1 MKAISGH
8 DVKIFTDNIEAS
20 AIEQIEQLLSIQ
32 AFSGCKIRI
41 MPDVHAG
48 AGCVIG
54 FTGNL
59 GDKVIPNIV
68 GVDIGCGILVQP
80 FACTG
85 AIGYHALN
93 EYILHNIPSG
103 RNFRDN
109 RFAPLPQEY
118 MDDYRE
124 SKELIKQLR
133 CYRELKETKRLNLS
147 IGSLGGGNHFIEIDV
162 DNEGNHYLIIHSG
175 SRSLGVQVCE
185 IYQKIAV
192 NHTFNQ
198 IFNYRLEA
206 QKIIDDCLLH
216 NQENLI
222 NDRLQNLKNLAKN
235 IVYPNK
241 DLCYLEG
248 QDLDNYLHDMGI
260 VQKFAAR
267 NRQLIAE
274 KIVKFLNCA
283 IVDSFTCIHNYIDLE
298 EKILRKGSI
307 DASLGKR
314 VIIPLNMRD
323 GCILGIG
330 KGIQEYNSSAPHG
343 AGRALSRMNAKDK
356 ISLIDFKEEMKNI
369 YSTSVGETTID
380 EAPQAYKN
388 KNDILKYLPLLV
400 DDIRIIKPLYNFKAH

>member
-1 MKAISGH
+1 MQIKGQYNQALVLADTIEDTAYQQIQQLVNQPFCKES
-8 DVKIFTDNIEAS
+8 NIV
-20 AIEQIEQLLSIQ
+20 
-32 AFSGCKIRI
+32 I
-41 MPDVHAG
+41 MSDVHSG
-48 AGCVIG
+48 AGSVIG
-54 FTGNL
+54 LTMTIN
-59 GDKVIPNIV
+59 DKVVPSLV
-68 GVDIGCGILVQP
+68 GVDIGCGMEVINL
-80 FACTG
+80 G
-85 AIGYHALN
+85 KGYIDFHSLDDFIN
-93 EYILHNIPSG
+93 QNIPSG
-103 RNFRDN
+103 FSVNDEILEEF
-109 RFAPLPQEY
+109 PL
-118 MDDYRE
+118 D
-124 SKELIKQLR
+124 SLKCFSQLR
-133 CYRELKETKRLNLS
+133 DINYLTRSL
-147 IGSLGGGNHFIEIDV
+147 GSLGGGNHFIEIDV

-175 SRSLGVQVCE
+175 SRSLGVQVYE

-198 IFNYRLEA
+198 IFNYQLEA

-222 NDRLQNLKNLAKN
+222 NDCLQNLKNLAKN

-248 QDLDNYLHDMGI
+248 QDLENYFHDMGI

-274 KIVKFLNCA
+274 KIAQFLNYS

-330 KGIQEYNSSAPHG
+330 KGIQKYNSSAPHG

-356 ISLIDFKEEMKNI
+356 ISLADFKEEMKNI

-388 KNDILKYLPLLV
+388 KNDILKYLPLLI

>member
-1 MKAISGH
+1 MQIKGQYNQAIVLADIIEDTAYQQIQQLVNQPFS
-8 DVKIFTDNIEAS
+8 KESNIVVMS
-20 AIEQIEQLLSIQ
+20 
-32 AFSGCKIRI
+32 
-41 MPDVHAG
+41 DVHSG
-48 AGCVIG
+48 TGSVIG
-54 FTGNL
+54 LTMTIN
-59 GDKVIPNIV
+59 DKVVPSLV
-68 GVDIGCGILVQP
+68 GVDIGCGMEVINL
-80 FACTG
+80 G
-85 AIGYHALN
+85 K
-93 EYILHNIPSG
+93 EYIDFPSLDDFINQNIPSG
-103 RNFRDN
+103 FSVNDEVLEDF
-109 RFAPLPQEY
+109 PLEGL
-118 MDDYRE
+118 RCF
-124 SKELIKQLR
+124 SQLR
-133 CYRELKETKRLNLS
+133 DINYLTRSL
-147 IGSLGGGNHFIEIDV
+147 GSLGGGNHFIEIDV

-206 QKIIDDCLLH
+206 QKIIDDCLLL

-222 NDRLQNLKNLAKN
+222 NNRLQNLKKLAKN
-235 IVYPNK
+235 IIYPNK

-298 EKILRKGSI
+298 EKILRKGAI
-307 DASLGKR
+307 DASLEKR

-330 KGIQEYNSSAPHG
+330 KGIREYNNSAPHG

-380 EAPQAYKN
+380 EAPQAYKD
-388 KNDILKYLPLLV
+388 KNIILKYLPLLI

>member
-1 MKAISGH
+1 MKIKGQYNQAIVLADSIE
-8 DVKIFTDNIEAS
+8 DTAYQQIQQLVNQPFSKKSNIVVMS
-20 AIEQIEQLLSIQ
+20 
-32 AFSGCKIRI
+32 
-41 MPDVHAG
+41 DVHSG
-48 AGCVIG
+48 TGSVIG
-54 FTGNL
+54 LTMTIK
-59 GDKVIPNIV
+59 DKVVPSLV
-68 GVDIGCGILVQP
+68 GVDIGCGMEVINL
-80 FACTG
+80 G
-85 AIGYHALN
+85 K
-93 EYILHNIPSG
+93 EYIDFHSLDDFINRNIPSG
-103 RNFRDN
+103 FSVNNEIIEEF
-109 RFAPLPQEY
+109 PL
-118 MDDYRE
+118 DGLKCF
-124 SKELIKQLR
+124 SQLR
-133 CYRELKETKRLNLS
+133 DINYLTRSL
-147 IGSLGGGNHFIEIDV
+147 GSLGGGNHFIEIDV

-175 SRSLGVQVCE
+175 SRSLGVQVCD
-185 IYQKIAV
+185 IYQKVAV

-198 IFNYRLEA
+198 IFNYQLEA
-206 QKIIDDCLLH
+206 QKIIDYCVSH

-222 NDRLQNLKNLAKN
+222 NNRLQDLKKLAKN
-235 IVYPNK
+235 IVYPNR

-248 QDLDNYLHDMGI
+248 QDFENYLYDMGI

-283 IVDSFTCIHNYIDLE
+283 IVDRFTCIHNYIDLE
-298 EKILRKGSI
+298 DKILRKGSI

-330 KGIQEYNSSAPHG
+330 KGNKKYNSSAPHG
-343 AGRALSRMNAKDK
+343 AGRAISRMNAKDK

>member
-1 MKAISGH
+1 MEIKGQYNQALVLADTIENTAYQQIQQLVNQPFCKES
-8 DVKIFTDNIEAS
+8 NIV
-20 AIEQIEQLLSIQ
+20 
-32 AFSGCKIRI
+32 I
-41 MPDVHAG
+41 MSDVHSG
-48 AGCVIG
+48 AGSVIG
-54 FTGNL
+54 LTMTIN
-59 GDKVIPNIV
+59 DKVVPSLV
-68 GVDIGCGILVQP
+68 GVDIGCGMEVINL
-80 FACTG
+80 G
-85 AIGYHALN
+85 KGYIDFHSLDDFIN
-93 EYILHNIPSG
+93 QNIPSG
-103 RNFRDN
+103 FSVNDEILEEF
-109 RFAPLPQEY
+109 PL
-118 MDDYRE
+118 D
-124 SKELIKQLR
+124 SLKCFSQLR
-133 CYRELKETKRLNLS
+133 DINYLTRSL
-147 IGSLGGGNHFIEIDV
+147 GSLGGGNHFIEIDV

-175 SRSLGVQVCE
+175 SRSLGVQVYE

-198 IFNYRLEA
+198 IFNYQLEA

-248 QDLDNYLHDMGI
+248 QDLENYFHDMGI

-274 KIVKFLNCA
+274 KIAQFLNCS

-356 ISLIDFKEEMKNI
+356 ISLADFKEEMKNI

-388 KNDILKYLPLLV
+388 KNDILKYLPLLI